1 MTQAAPEAL
10 YPILLSHAT
19 PAAVERLLID
29 AGVPVLRVHDDRSN
43 RMGFENSEPES
54 TYASFGIRDRA
65 EFDFADRFQVRHAI
79 SWQDLLPAGTSSD
92 AIEAELSRSAA
103 WAWRE
108 AGIEIRESIV
118 RTPIGQAVI
127 ERLKQHIIAHGVPW
141 IRLAPWPAGYDGAFN
156 FRFDLDEP
164 ELADWKRVVR
174 IVDAAGIEPGVTWFL
189 CTRAAEKIPES
200 ISLLAGREVQSHGHW
215 HHVHADDPGLNGS
228 NVASAD
234 KFLRNAN
241 FRPTGFAA
249 PGGRIVPDL
258 AQSLISHGYR
268 YLAGLADVS
277 GTPVRTSADGLHH
290 IHALPVCEGAF
301 LEAGID
307 SVETIVAGY
316 LAAAGRA
323 ISRDRP
329 VFWFGH
335 PDRRLG
341 RKPEILEEL
350 LQATHGFGRLWH
362 VGLGHYADWFQARNR
377 MNVTVHRSPETPGQL
392 ILTWHSQQHCSPAA
406 AIWVEAEKDRWAVAC
421 ASPHGQSTL
430 NLAAEVAAAVPR
442 PVPEPDSWPVAAD
455 SGWRSR
461 LRTALDWERET
472 PVAELRGGPAARRV
486 KGWLRRATDSSWQ
499 ARFEPLAWP
508 GADPSEERA
517 A

>member
-1 MTQAAPEAL
+1 MTQAAPDAL

-29 AGVPVLRVHDDRSN
+29 AGVPVRRVHDDRSN
-43 RMGFENSEPES
+43 RMGFGNSEPES
-54 TYASFGIRDRA
+54 TYSSFGICDRA
-65 EFDFADRFQVRHAI
+65 DFDFTGRFHVRHAI
-79 SWQDLLPAGTSSD
+79 SWQDLLAAGTSSD
-92 AIEAELSRSAA
+92 AIEAELSRSSN

-108 AGIEIRESIV
+108 AGIDIRESIV

-127 ERLKQHIIAHGVPW
+127 ERLKQHVIAHGVPW
-141 IRLAPWPAGYDGAFN
+141 IRLAPWPASYDGAFN

-164 ELADWKRVVR
+164 ELHDWKRVVR

-189 CTRAAEKIPES
+189 CTRAAQTIPES
-200 ISLLAGREVQSHGHW
+200 LSLLAGRDVQSHGHW
-215 HHVHADDPGLNGS
+215 HHVHADDPGLNRS
-228 NVASAD
+228 NLARAD
-234 KFLRNAN
+234 RFLRDAK

-258 AQSLISHGYR
+258 AALLISHGYH
-268 YLAGLADVS
+268 YLAGLGELS

-290 IHALPVCEGAF
+290 MHALPVCEGAF

-350 LQATHGFGRLWH
+350 LQATHSFGRLWH
-362 VGLGHYADWFQARNR
+362 VGLGSYSEWLHVRNR
-377 MNVTVHRSPETPGQL
+377 MRVTVHRSPDRPGL
-392 ILTWHSQQHCSPAA
+392 LNLSWYSDGRLLPAPA
-406 AIWVEAEKDRWAVAC
+406 LWIEAGNDRWIVSC
-421 ASPHGQSTL
+421 DNPNGVSRL
-430 NLAAEVAAAVPR
+430 NLAAEKATPVPL
-442 PVPEPDSWPVAAD
+442 PVPEPDSWPFAAD

-472 PVAELRGGPAARRV
+472 PVEVLRGGPPSRRV
-486 KGWLRRATDSSWQ
+486 KGWLRRATDKAWQ
-499 ARFEPLAWP
+499 ARFAPLAWP
-508 GADPSEERA
+508 GVDPPEEKA